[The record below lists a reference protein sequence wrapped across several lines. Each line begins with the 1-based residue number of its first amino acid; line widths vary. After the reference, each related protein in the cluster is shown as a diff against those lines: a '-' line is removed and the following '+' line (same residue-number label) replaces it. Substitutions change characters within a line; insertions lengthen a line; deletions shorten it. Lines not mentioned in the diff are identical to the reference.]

1 MNCWENVIVRHSWWW
16 NGQQSV
22 FVVHWTSNTCLMFF
36 FVLSFTFTT
45 NASEWKCTDAT
56 LKIDG
61 TLSGQEIKGT
71 FTFNSSGVLTAPSEY
86 SYSCVNVTMK
96 HNKTPISFKNFQV
109 RLMTCSSLKN
119 SPIMDSHA
127 LCNITT
133 YPMQYDHFFCP
144 MEFKHHPWRIIFFM
158 NIVNPGDPLLSW
170 HLHVLT
176 GFYCHLWTLWFL
188 NHFQTADVP
197 FFSLL
202 VVRICSFKMTSF
214 TLLKWIWLL
223 SPLDL
228 L

>member
-1 MNCWENVIVRHSWWW
+1 MC
-16 NGQQSV
+16 
-22 FVVHWTSNTCLMFF
+22 F

-86 SYSCVNVTMK
+86 SYSCVRVTMK
-96 HNKTPISFKNFQV
+96 HNKTLISFKNFQV

-133 YPMQYDHFFCP
+133 YLMQYDHFFRP
-144 MEFKHHPWRIIFFM
+144 MEFKHHPWRIFFYEHCQSRCSLTFM
-158 NIVNPGDPLLSW
+158 AFTCINRVLLSSVNSLIPESLPDSW
-170 HLHVLT
+170 CS
-176 GFYCHLWTLWFL
+176 F
-188 NHFQTADVP
+188 
-197 FFSLL
+197 FFSVSCENL
-202 VVRICSFKMTSF
+202 FF
-214 TLLKWIWLL
+214 
-223 SPLDL
+223 
-228 L
+228 

>member
-1 MNCWENVIVRHSWWW
+1 MVSRVYLQYIEPLTLVSC
-16 NGQQSV
+16 
-22 FVVHWTSNTCLMFF
+22 F
-36 FVLSFTFTT
+36 FVPSFTFTT

-119 SPIMDSHA
+119 SPIMDSHV

-133 YPMQYDHFFCP
+133 YLMQYDHFFCP
-144 MEFKHHPWRIIFFM
+144 MEFLTPSMKDNFFYEHCQSRCTLTFM
-158 NIVNPGDPLLSW
+158 AFTCINRVLLSS
-170 HLHVLT
+170 V
-176 GFYCHLWTLWFL
+176 
-188 NHFQTADVP
+188 N
-197 FFSLL
+197 SLIPESL
-202 VVRICSFKMTSF
+202 PES
-214 TLLKWIWLL
+214 
-223 SPLDL
+223 
-228 L
+228 

>member
-1 MNCWENVIVRHSWWW
+1 MNCWENVIVSHSWWW

-22 FVVHWTSNTCLMFF
+22 FVVHWTSNTCFMCF

-86 SYSCVNVTMK
+86 SYSCVSVTMK
-96 HNKTPISFKNFQV
+96 HNKTLISFKNFQV

-133 YPMQYDHFFCP
+133 YLMQYDHFFRP
-144 MEFKHHPWRIIFFM
+144 MEFKHHPWRIFFYEHCQSRCSLTFM
-158 NIVNPGDPLLSW
+158 AFTCINRVLLSSVNSLIPESLPDSW
-170 HLHVLT
+170 CS
-176 GFYCHLWTLWFL
+176 F
-188 NHFQTADVP
+188 
-197 FFSLL
+197 FFSVSCENL
-202 VVRICSFKMTSF
+202 FF
-214 TLLKWIWLL
+214 
-223 SPLDL
+223 
-228 L
+228 

>member
-61 TLSGQEIKGT
+61 TLSGQQIKGT

-119 SPIMDSHA
+119 SPIMDSHT

-133 YPMQYDHFFCP
+133 CPMQYDHFFCP
-144 MEFKHHPWRIIFFM
+144 MEFKHHPWRVIF
-158 NIVNPGDPLLSW
+158 
-170 HLHVLT
+170 
-176 GFYCHLWTLWFL
+176 LWTLSIQVIPYF
-188 NHFQTADVP
+188 HG
-197 FFSLL
+197 
-202 VVRICSFKMTSF
+202 IYMY
-214 TLLKWIWLL
+214 
-223 SPLDL
+223 
-228 L
+228 

>member
-1 MNCWENVIVRHSWWW
+1 MC
-16 NGQQSV
+16 
-22 FVVHWTSNTCLMFF
+22 F

-86 SYSCVNVTMK
+86 SYSCVSVTMK
-96 HNKTPISFKNFQV
+96 HNKTLISFKNFQV

-133 YPMQYDHFFCP
+133 YLMHTYLMNTIHEGSFFYEHCQSRCP
-144 MEFKHHPWRIIFFM
+144 LTFM
-158 NIVNPGDPLLSW
+158 AFTCINRVLLSS
-170 HLHVLT
+170 V
-176 GFYCHLWTLWFL
+176 
-188 NHFQTADVP
+188 N
-197 FFSLL
+197 SLIPESL
-202 VVRICSFKMTSF
+202 PDS
-214 TLLKWIWLL
+214 
-223 SPLDL
+223 
-228 L
+228 